1 MSAALAIGLLL
12 GTGLVLLASPWLW
25 PRREKLIKPHRKSR
39 VQRLVDESGFAK
51 LRVHHVFAATIG
63 LAMFAAATAWLF
75 SPLPIMAFL
84 AAIAGASLPTLVLR
98 HRRHALRKQR
108 RSMWPDVCDLLV
120 AGIRA
125 GLSLTDAVT
134 GLAHSGP
141 VPLRPAFA
149 EFAREITAT
158 GSFDRS
164 AVRLKDTLADPVADR
179 IIESL
184 RMARQVGGTELTGV
198 LRALSQSVRAETAL
212 RSEVEARQSW
222 IRGAA
227 VLGVSAPWVVL
238 LLLSSR
244 PEGAAAYSTPEGLAI
259 IVFGAA
265 ASVIAFRLML
275 LLGRLR
281 EAKRWFA

>member
-12 GTGLVLLASPWLW
+12 GTGLVLVASPWLW
-25 PRREKLIKPHRKSR
+25 PRREKIVQVRRRGRLQNLI
-39 VQRLVDESGFAK
+39 DESGFTK
-51 LRVHHVFAATIG
+51 MRVHHLVAAIVG
-63 LAMFAAATAWLF
+63 CSVVAAAIAWLV
-75 SPLPIMAFL
+75 SPLAVVSFL
-84 AAIAGASLPTLVLR
+84 AAVAGACLPVAIVR
-98 HRRHALRKQR
+98 NRRHALRKQR
-108 RSMWPDVCDLLV
+108 RTMWPDVCDLLV

-125 GLSLTDAVT
+125 GLSLPEAVA
-134 GLAHSGP
+134 GLANGGP
-141 VPLRPAFA
+141 APLRPAFA
-149 EFAREITAT
+149 QFAREVEAT

-164 AVRLKDTLADPVADR
+164 AAQLKATLADPVADR

-184 RMARQVGGTELTGV
+184 RMARQVGGTELTSV

-244 PEGAAAYSTPEGLAI
+244 PEGAIAYSTPEGLAI
-259 IVFGAA
+259 ILVGAA
-265 ASVIAFRLML
+265 ASVVAFRLML
-275 LLGRLR
+275 MLGRLR